1 MKKVLSI
8 VLAIAMIA
16 TMSVVAFAN
25 SVVAEN
31 AAVAGS
37 KDIVVEATFA
47 NVDGIDMYKVDVEWT
62 LDTAFKYTEA
72 GTVWNTAEH
81 KWDPIAGEEAAAKWE
96 GQGTITVKNHSSEPI
111 SATPKWTAGD
121 DGVVMGFNKT
131 FVNVATAENTAKD
144 AAPAETIVATIESGA
159 IEADAT
165 LGTITVTIAGEK
177 Q

>member
-25 SVVAEN
+25 SVEGEN

-37 KDIVVEATFA
+37 KDIVVEATFT

-72 GTVWNTAEH
+72 GTVWNTTEH
-81 KWDPIAGEEAAAKWE
+81 RWDPIGSEESAAKWE
-96 GQGTITVKNHSSEPI
+96 GQGTITVKNHSSEAI
-111 SATPKWTAGD
+111 SATPSWDAEAD
-121 DGVVMGFNKT
+121 VVMGFDKT
-131 FVNVATAENTAKD
+131 FANVATAEGTAKD
-144 AAPAETIVATIESGA
+144 AAPSATIVATIESGA

-165 LGTITVTIAGEK
+165 LGTIIVTIAAAK